1 LQRADEYAGDGAEKS
16 ADQDFA
22 GDQDCHH
29 SLYRHLSFRNRGD
42 DLADV
47 GAVDNTGNGE
57 LFASLADILG
67 FLDGALDQIGEFASR
82 RAALGLDA
90 LGASRSVPAPRK
102 GDKGF
107 FN

>member
-1 LQRADEYAGDGAEKS
+1 MPPAHFGLHGHAEDVLVS
-16 ADQDFA
+16 FEDLVANRY
-22 GDQDCHH
+22 H
-29 SLYRHLSFRNRGD
+29 SLYRRLGFRNRGD

-47 GAVDNTGNGE
+47 GAVDNTGDGE

-90 LGASRSVPAPRK
+90 LGASRGVPAPRK